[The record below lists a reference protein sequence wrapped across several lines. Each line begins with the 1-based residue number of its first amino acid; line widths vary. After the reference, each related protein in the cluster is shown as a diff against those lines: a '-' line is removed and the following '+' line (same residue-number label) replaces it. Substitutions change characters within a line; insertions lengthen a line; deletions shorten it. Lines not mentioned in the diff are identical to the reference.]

1 MGCAGMAFVGWAFAG
16 WAFAGTGLAGTGLAG
31 WALGVADFRGG
42 IGHVNAN
49 TGLDGRQY
57 VTTAPER

>member
-1 MGCAGMAFVGWAFAG
+1 MLRPADPRRAGCAG
-16 WAFAGTGLAGTGLAG
+16 L
-31 WALGVADFRGG
+31 ALGAADFWGG

-57 VTTAPER
+57 VTTAAER